1 MSDLFDLDEYTD
13 YVIEE
18 EYGIRPSKKK
28 MSRDEMYPPQTTA
41 DVISSQ
47 QEVAFRET
55 PAWDQYM
62 EEMQK
67 SKPRALYS
75 LIKGMTQGEIGLG
88 GDAENISKTIKAY
101 FADPKTEEE
110 VNQVIADLESDTFLP
125 TTAEAKVLVENIAP
139 ALEGYEGSEKLG
151 EMLSPGALLAGALK
165 LFNKLLR
172 PEKGAIAAATLT
184 NDKANQD
191 VK

>member
-28 MSRDEMYPPQTTA
+28 MSRDEMYPPQTSA

-55 PAWDQYM
+55 PVWDQYM

-75 LIKGMTQGEIGLG
+75 LIKGITQGEIGIG
-88 GDAENISKTIKAY
+88 GDIEDISKTIKAY
-101 FADPKTEEE
+101 FSDPKTEEE
-110 VNQVIADLESDTFLP
+110 VNQVIADLESNTFLP

-139 ALEGYEGSEKLG
+139 ELEGYRGSEKLG
-151 EMLSPGALLAGALK
+151 EMLSPALLLGGALK

-172 PEKGAIAAATLT
+172 PEKGAIAAVTLT